1 MSKGRLIGWV
11 DTFGVIAQIAFRN
24 LFASRLKTII
34 VGGIIFFGALLVV
47 AGNSLLDS
55 LDSSMS
61 RSVIGSVAG
70 HIQVY
75 SSKSKDALEVMGSMT
90 MGDPDLA
97 QLDDF
102 AKVRDTLLSVPNVKS
117 VVPMGISGALVT
129 SGNTIDVALGKLRD
143 AYRKKLA
150 GKLAPADAAKLD
162 LQIDSEKGHVRQIVS
177 VLQGDL
183 KNLTVVIDARAISA
197 DDAAAV
203 NRASSEAFWTGFDK
217 DPLGSLEFL
226 ENRIATQAAD
236 ADLLFIRYVG
246 TDLDS
251 FGRAFDRMKIV
262 DGTAVPT
269 GKRGFLFSKFVYEDQ
284 LKLKSAHR
292 LDQIKDARDGRG
304 SSIAKDLDLQR
315 LVREN
320 VAQVREVLLQLD
332 AIKTADFRAK
342 LQKELGNGNPDVGAL
357 LAAFFE
363 TTDANFDDRFQFFY
377 RELAPSL
384 ELYRIRI
391 GDTLTIKAFTRSG
404 YVQSVNLHVY
414 GTFQF
419 QGLEKSTLAGALN
432 LMDLVSFRELYGFLT
447 ADKLKEIQQLQRA
460 AGARA
465 VSRENAESELFGSK
479 ETVQDEADTDPAVTG
494 AAVTGKSAARSGH
507 KTVAAQATPGVAPE
521 IPDFSAGLGQRLRRD
536 DLIDRVYAPGET
548 ERGVVLNAAVIL
560 KDPKKIPQT
569 IVAIEAAGQR
579 DGLPLKAIS
588 WQKASGIIG
597 QFIMLARIVLYV
609 AILIIFVIAL
619 VIINNALVMATLER
633 VQEIGTLRAIGA
645 QRRFILAMLV
655 IESLVVGLI
664 FGVLGAGVGA
674 LLVSV
679 VGKIGIPAKSDV
691 WFFFFSGPRLHPFL
705 GTTNLVVAFVAV
717 ILVSAFSSFYPAWLA
732 MRVTPRQAM
741 QSEE

>member
-1 MSKGRLIGWV
+1 MAQHRLSAWI
-11 DTFGVIAQIAFRN
+11 DTFAVTAQIAFRN

-55 LDSSMS
+55 LDASMS

-75 SSKSKDALEVMGSMT
+75 SNKSKDGLEVMGSMT
-90 MGDPDLA
+90 MGDQDLTP
-97 QLDDF
+97 LDDF
-102 AKVRDTLLSVPNVKS
+102 ARVRETLLTVPNVKA

-129 SGNTIDVALGKLRD
+129 SGNTIDLALAKLRD
-143 AYRKKLA
+143 LYRKRLA
-150 GKLAPADAAKLD
+150 GGLSAAGSAQLD
-162 LQIDSEKGHVRQIVS
+162 RQIEAEKGHVRQIVS
-177 VLQGDL
+177 LLQGDL
-183 KNLTVVIDARAISA
+183 KNLKAVADARAISA
-197 DDAAAV
+197 DDADAV
-203 NRASSEAFWTGFDK
+203 NRAASEAFWAGFDK

-226 ENRIATQAAD
+226 ENRIANQAAD

-251 FGRAFDRMKIV
+251 FGKAFDRMQIV
-262 DGTAVPT
+262 DGAAVPP
-269 GKRGFLFSKFVYEDQ
+269 GKRGFLFSKWVYEDQ
-284 LKLKSAHR
+284 LKLKAAHR

-304 SSIAKDLDLQR
+304 SLIAKDLDLQR
-315 LVREN
+315 MVREN
-320 VAQVREVLLQLD
+320 VSQVREVMLQLD
-332 AIKTADFRAK
+332 SIKITDFRAK
-342 LQKELGNGNPDVGAL
+342 LQKELGNNSADVGAL

-363 TTDANFDDRFQFFY
+363 TDDQNFDRRYAFFY

-432 LMDLVSFRELYGFLT
+432 LMDLVSFRELYGFMT
-447 ADKLKEIQQLQRA
+447 AERLKEIEQLQKA
-460 AGARA
+460 AGAHD
-465 VSRENAESELFGSK
+465 VSRENAEAELFGTK
-479 ETVQDEADTDPAVTG
+479 ETKDEAVVKNDAKPHG
-494 AAVTGKSAARSGH
+494 
-507 KTVAAQATPGVAPE
+507 KTVVANATPGVSPE
-521 IPDFSAGLGQRLRRD
+521 IPDLAAGLGQRLRRE
-536 DLIDRVYAPGET
+536 DLVDRVYAPGET

-560 KDPKKIPQT
+560 KDPKQIPQT
-569 IVAIEAAGQR
+569 MKAIEDAGTR
-579 DGLPLKAIS
+579 AGLPLKAIS

-633 VQEIGTLRAIGA
+633 VKEIGTLRAIGA

-655 IESLVVGLI
+655 IEALVVGLI
-664 FGVLGAGVGA
+664 FGAIGAGVGA
-674 LLVSV
+674 VLVAII
-679 VGKIGIPAKSDV
+679 GKVGIPAKSDI

-705 GTTNLVVAFVAV
+705 GTTNLIVAFIAV
-717 ILVSAFSSFYPAWLA
+717 MLVSAFSSFYPAWLA

-741 QSEE
+741 SEEE